1 MQNRARFE
9 TVFFDLDGTLTDPK
23 EGITGSIQYALMKL
37 GETVPSQD
45 ELTWCIGPP
54 LLDSFAQLA
63 GAQRAQEGVDWYRER
78 FSTLGKFENK
88 VYAGIPEVLEVLSA
102 RYPLYVASSKPRVF
116 VDQILQHFDLSQF
129 FCQTFG
135 SGLDGSLADKS
146 KLLSHALRATGVT
159 PEYSLM
165 IGDRSHDAVA
175 AARHKMAFI
184 GALYGF
190 GSRDEYESAGYG
202 AWAEEPGQ
210 IPGLIARA

>member
-1 MQNRARFE
+1 MQSRARVE
-9 TVFFDLDGTLTDPK
+9 TIFFDLDGTLTDPK

-78 FSTLGKFENK
+78 FSTRGKFENK

-102 RYPLYVASSKPRVF
+102 RYPLYVASSKPLVF
-116 VDQILQHFDLSQF
+116 VNQILQHFDLSQF
-129 FCQTFG
+129 FYQTFG

-165 IGDRSHDAVA
+165 IGDRSHDAVGA
-175 AARHKMAFI
+175 KNNGLDFI
-184 GALYGF
+184 GALYGY
-190 GSRDEYESAGYG
+190 GSVAEYRASGFSR
-202 AWAEEPGQ
+202 WAEAPADLVNLVQ
-210 IPGLIARA
+210 